1 MFARCVTV
9 EWDAED
15 RDCADLRGGGKVFA
29 ASCDAYSPW
38 LCKRDVLLGAQHL

>member
-1 MFARCVTV
+1 MFARCVKV

-15 RDCADLRGGGKVFA
+15 RDCADLRGGGELFA
-29 ASCDAYSPW
+29 ARCDAYSPW